1 MCFCAW
7 RVPAYRCHGDLTRSI
22 TEDGWPGM
30 ELGLVSR
37 ALGKAGFF
45 LSHQIPFPDLGTDFC
60 LSCLTKKLE
69 RLMTTDL
76 CWLFGVYKA
85 LLQTL
90 KVCNSDSDWI
100 TGSSLIQQW
109 AEGRQGR
116 AGQPAGEGES
126 WFEWLDIH
134 TAELQLVLCLF
145 PALLSEASTQ
155 PFEISKGFDMR
166 VRSWLKS
173 KEEEIN
179 FRKSL
184 KNLG

>member
-7 RVPAYRCHGDLTRSI
+7 RMPAYPCHGDLTLSF
-22 TEDGWPGM
+22 TEDGWPGVD
-30 ELGLVSR
+30 LGLVSR

-45 LSHQIPFPDLGTDFC
+45 LSHQISSPDLGTDFC
-60 LSCLTKKLE
+60 LSCLTKELE

-109 AEGRQGR
+109 AERRQGR
-116 AGQPAGEGES
+116 AGQGSLLVRARAGLND
-126 WFEWLDIH
+126 WTF
-134 TAELQLVLCLF
+134 TQLSCS
-145 PALLSEASTQ
+145 LSYVYSL
-155 PFEISKGFDMR
+155 PF
-166 VRSWLKS
+166 WLKQAHS
-173 KEEEIN
+173 PLRFLRVLIWESGVDWKA
-179 FRKSL
+179 RRSL
-184 KNLG
+184 